1 LTEEDL
7 AGEFNYSTVYD
18 YETKR
23 ALAMI
28 LLAQM
33 NLAVVLTDVLSLIY
47 PIKTLDYSTLMEM
60 PTLMQDCRD
69 GLHNWNSNLE
79 ETSALFG
86 SSHDSVSL
94 FHGLTQIYYQYVSP
108 HLDQRGFY

>member
-1 LTEEDL
+1 LVEDDL

-33 NLAVVLTDVLSLIY
+33 DLAVVLTDVLSLIY

-60 PTLMQDCRD
+60 PNLMQSCRD
-69 GLHNWNSNLE
+69 GLHSWNSHLE
-79 ETSALFG
+79 DTSALFG
-86 SSHDSVSL
+86 SSNDSVTL
-94 FHGLTQIYYQYVSP
+94 FHGLTQIYYQYASP
-108 HLDQRGFY
+108 RSSLNEHS